1 MSEIIQL
8 EDSNLD
14 QEIEQSEVP
23 LFIDLWAEWCRPC
36 LKIAPIVEELA
47 NDYDGKMK
55 FGKLN
60 VDFNPNTAEK
70 YRVMSIPMFLILH
83 KGKVLESFIGALP
96 KKKFVEKIESALKKA

>member
-60 VDFNPNTAEK
+60 VDFNPKTAEK

-83 KGKVLESFIGALP
+83 KGKILESFIGALP